1 MMKMRLSSASY
12 IVFLVMLFVFSADMT
27 ASVLPRV
34 GEGDS
39 LVRKSIYPPS
49 ATRKSD
55 LYNKLWGCQIIGGNK
70 GIGIDYRI
78 GIPDKLIQ
86 VSIFKYLLVI
96 DFLEEFRLDKCG
108 ISA

>member
-1 MMKMRLSSASY
+1 MMMKMRLSPAPY

-27 ASVLPRV
+27 ASLFPRV

-55 LYNKLWGCQIIGGNK
+55 LYNVLWGEH
-70 GIGIDYRI
+70 YRTLYSL
-78 GIPDKLIQ
+78 PIQ
-86 VSIFKYLLVI
+86 LPCN
-96 DFLEEFRLDKCG
+96 RCG
-108 ISA
+108 EG

>member
-1 MMKMRLSSASY
+1 MKMRLSSASY

-55 LYNKLWGCQIIGGNK
+55 LYNKLWGEHYRTLYSLPITVPAVTLQSLWGGVK
-70 GIGIDYRI
+70 VVEQAADFKDYCL
-78 GIPDKLIQ
+78 KTTSNNS
-86 VSIFKYLLVI
+86 VF
-96 DFLEEFRLDKCG
+96 
-108 ISA
+108 